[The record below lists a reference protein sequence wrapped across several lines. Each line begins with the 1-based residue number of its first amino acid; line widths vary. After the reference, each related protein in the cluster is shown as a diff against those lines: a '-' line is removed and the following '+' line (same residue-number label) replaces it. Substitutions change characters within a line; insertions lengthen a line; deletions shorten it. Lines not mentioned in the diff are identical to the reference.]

1 MEIKIKIPQDIEVVV
16 DDETVKVKGEKG
28 SVEKKFYHPKIELKK
43 SDNEIVMVSKNDTKK
58 VLATMGTWKSH
69 LKNLFKGV
77 TEGFEYKMKISY
89 VHFPMNVAVEENR
102 VVIKNFLGQK
112 SPRYAKI
119 LEGVDVKID
128 GDEIILKGIDRE
140 KVGQT
145 AGNIENA
152 TRLLKKRDRRK
163 FSDGIF
169 IVSKGDSNE

>member
-1 MEIKIKIPQDIEVVV
+1 MEMKIEIPKNIEIEVN
-16 DDETVKVKGEKG
+16 DELVTVKGEKG
-28 SVEKKFYHPKIELKK
+28 SVKKKFYHPKISLRK
-43 SDNEIVMVSKNDTKK
+43 SEDKIIIVSKKDTKK

-69 LKNLFKGV
+69 LENLFKGV
-77 TEGFEYKMKISY
+77 TEGFKYTMKISY
-89 VHFPMNVAVEENR
+89 VHFPMTVGVEGNKL
-102 VVIKNFLGQK
+102 VIKNFLGQK

-119 LEGVDVKID
+119 LEGVDVKIN
-128 GDEIILKGIDRE
+128 GNEVILTGVDRE

-169 IVSKGDSNE
+169 IVSKGE